1 MTSNIVRALF
11 EKPHYRYGRGG
22 DVPASIK
29 QEGPLGMPVAPIETL
44 FAEQALLPDCWA
56 RDVLIHYSPTDG
68 RILKIERDA
77 KAGGDEYA
85 KIVIPGMP
93 NLHSHA
99 FQRAMAGL
107 AERAGGKDDS
117 FWTWRQT
124 MYGLVAK
131 VGPDDMEAIAAQ
143 LYAEML
149 CQGYTSVAEFHYLHN
164 RPDGGRYACPAETAL
179 RVARAAEESGIA
191 MTLLPVLY
199 NQGGFNREPLSP
211 AQERFRGDPEFLA
224 EIAGAVEKGFVDRAF
239 NRTGLAIHSLRAAGE
254 KKIREAVLERTL
266 RDRTTPIHIHIAE
279 QVREVTECYGWSQKT
294 PVEWLYEHFPVDKNW
309 CLVHATNVTRG
320 EIDRIAASGAI
331 AGLCPTTEANLGDGL
346 FPFRDFMAQGG
357 SFGIGSDS
365 HVSVSPVEELRWLE
379 YGQRLV
385 LRRRNIAA
393 DNGNPSVGGSLWRA
407 ALSGGARALGLKVGV
422 IAKDHRADLL
432 ILDHDHVLLEGR
444 AGDDI
449 LDSLVFAGNT
459 PLVKRVLAGGRWVV
473 EDGRHVRADAIKDN
487 YRKTV
492 RELF

>member
-1 MTSNIVRALF
+1 
-11 EKPHYRYGRGG
+11 
-22 DVPASIK
+22 
-29 QEGPLGMPVAPIETL
+29 MPVAPIKTL
-44 FAEQALLPDCWA
+44 FAEQALLPDRWA
-56 RDVLIHYSPTDG
+56 RDVLIHYGPVDG

-77 KAGGDEYA
+77 KAGGDDHVG
-85 KIVIPGMP
+85 IVIPGMP

-124 MYGLVAK
+124 MYGLVSRI
-131 VGPDDMEAIAAQ
+131 GPDDIEAIAAQ

-164 RPDGGRYACPAETAL
+164 RPDGGRYANPAENAL
-179 RVARAAEESGIA
+179 RVARAADAAGVA

-199 NQGGFNREPLSP
+199 SQGGFNGEPLSP
-211 AQERFRGDPEFLA
+211 AQERFRGDPAFL
-224 EIAGAVEKGFVDRAF
+224 EEVAGAVERSFIDRTF

-254 KKIREAVLERTL
+254 REAREAVVGQRK
-266 RDRTTPIHIHIAE
+266 RDATTPIHIHISE
-279 QVREVTECYGWSQKT
+279 QVREVTECYGWSGKT
-294 PVEWLYEHFPVDKNW
+294 PVEWLYEHFPIDENW

-346 FPFRDFMAQGG
+346 FPFRDYMDQGG
-357 SFGIGSDS
+357 HFGIGSDS

-379 YGQRLV
+379 YGQRMA
-385 LRRRNIAA
+385 LRRRNIGAA
-393 DNGNPSVGGSLWRA
+393 PGNPSVGGSLWRA
-407 ALSGGARALGLKVGV
+407 ALAGGARALGLKVGA
-422 IAKDHRADLL
+422 IEKDHRADLL
-432 ILDHDHVLLEGR
+432 VLDHESLLLEGR

-459 PLVKRVLAGGRWVV
+459 PLVKRVLAGGKWVV
-473 EDGRHVRADAIKDN
+473 EDGRHVRADVIKDN
-487 YRKTV
+487 YRKAV

>member
-1 MTSNIVRALF
+1 M
-11 EKPHYRYGRGG
+11 K
-22 DVPASIK
+22 
-29 QEGPLGMPVAPIETL
+29 TL
-44 FAEQALLPDCWA
+44 FAEQALLPEHWA
-56 RDVLIHYSPTDG
+56 RNVLIHYGPADG

-77 KAGGDEYA
+77 KAGGDDHA

-124 MYGLVAK
+124 MYGLVSR
-131 VGPDDMEAIAAQ
+131 VGPDEIEAIAAQ

-164 RPDGGRYACPAETAL
+164 RPDGGRYGQPAETAL
-179 RVARAAEESGIA
+179 RVARAAEASGIA
-191 MTLLPVLY
+191 ISLLPVLY
-199 NQGGFNREPLSP
+199 NQGGFDGEPLSP
-211 AQERFRGDPEFLA
+211 AQERFRGDSAFLE
-224 EIAGAVEKGFVDRAF
+224 EIAAAVEKNLVDRTF

-254 KKIREAVLERTL
+254 REIREAVAGLTA
-266 RDRTTPIHIHIAE
+266 RDGKAPIHIHIAE
-279 QVREVTECYGWSQKT
+279 QIREVTECYDWSQLT
-294 PVEWLYEHFPVDKNW
+294 PVEWLYEHFPVDENW
-309 CLVHATNVTRG
+309 CLVHATNVTRD

-346 FPFRDFMAQGG
+346 FPFRDFLAQGG

-393 DNGNPSVGGSLWRA
+393 DTGNPSVGGSLWRA
-407 ALSGGARALGLKVGV
+407 ALAGGARALGLRVGS
-422 IAKDHRADLL
+422 IADHHRADLL
-432 ILDHDHVLLEGR
+432 VLDHDHVLLEGR

-449 LDSLVFAGNT
+449 LDSLVFAGNV

-473 EDGRHVRADAIKDN
+473 EDGRHIQADVIEGN
-487 YRKTV
+487 YREAV

>member
-1 MTSNIVRALF
+1 
-11 EKPHYRYGRGG
+11 
-22 DVPASIK
+22 
-29 QEGPLGMPVAPIETL
+29 MPVAPIKTL
-44 FAEQALLPDCWA
+44 FAEQALLPDRWA
-56 RDVLIHYSPTDG
+56 RDVLIHYGPMDG
-68 RILKIERDA
+68 RILEIEPNA
-77 KAGGDEYA
+77 KAAGDDYA

-124 MYGLVAK
+124 MYGLVSK

-164 RPDGGRYACPAETAL
+164 RPDGGRYSQPAETAL
-179 RVARAAEESGIA
+179 RVARAAESSGVA

-199 NQGGFNREPLSP
+199 NQGGFDGEPLSP
-211 AQERFRGDPEFLA
+211 AQERFRGDPEFL
-224 EIAGAVEKGFVDRAF
+224 EEVAGAVEKGFVDQAF

-254 KKIREAVLERTL
+254 REIREAVLGRTL
-266 RDRTTPIHIHIAE
+266 RDIRTPIHIHISE
-279 QVREVTECYGWSQKT
+279 QVREVTECHGWSQKT
-294 PVEWLYEHFPVDKNW
+294 PVEWLYEHFAVNENW
-309 CLVHATNVTRG
+309 CLIHATNVTRG
-320 EIDRIAASGAI
+320 EIDQIAASGAV

-346 FPFRDFMAQGG
+346 FPFRDFIDQGG

-393 DNGNPSVGGSLWRA
+393 SNGTPSVGGSLWRA
-407 ALSGGARALGLKVGV
+407 ALDGGARALGLPVGA

-432 ILDHDHVLLEGR
+432 VLDHDHLLLEGR
-444 AGDDI
+444 DGDDI
-449 LDSLVFAGNT
+449 LDSLVFAGNA

-487 YRKTV
+487 YRKAV
-492 RELF
+492 KDLF